1 MKALLV
7 LPALL
12 LASVATAAELPAPK
26 FRAVNVDTNVSIGY
40 GLAIA
45 DVDGDGKP
53 DILLADQKTIQW
65 YHNPDWKKHLI
76 AENLTPKDNVCIA
89 ARDIDG
95 DGKCEIAVG
104 AEWNHGDTVNSGA
117 VYYLVAPKDRTQ
129 KWEPVKLHHEPTV
142 HRMHWVRHPA
152 GKWDLI
158 VKPLHGRGN
167 RNNEGDGGKVL
178 AYTVPADVKAPWKTE
193 VVSDFMHASH
203 NFQPIN
209 WDDDPEHELLIGG
222 KEGVWWFGRST
233 GSWKKR
239 QFTDQPTGEVRDGF
253 LPDGTRFIATIEPM
267 HGTTVALY
275 RQPEAGRGLWA
286 RQVLDE
292 SLKDGHALAVAD
304 VLGVGSV
311 QIIAGWRGMIPR
323 AVPGVKLYTPL
334 DAEAKKWRTD
344 VISSEE
350 VAIEDMK
357 AADLNGDGKPDLI
370 LAGRQTKNL
379 RILFNERAK

>member
-1 MKALLV
+1 MKTLLPFS
-7 LPALL
+7 LSIA
-12 LASVATAAELPAPK
+12 AVAVWAAELPAPR

-65 YHNPDWKKHLI
+65 YHNPTWKKHLI

-104 AEWNHGDTVNSGA
+104 AEWNPGDTVNSGA
-117 VYYLVAPKDRTQ
+117 VFYLVAPKDRTQ

-142 HRMHWVRHPA
+142 HRMHWAKNPA

-167 RNNEGDGGKVL
+167 KANEGVGGKVL
-178 AYTVPADVKAPWKTE
+178 AYTVPADVNQPWKTE
-193 VVSDFMHASH
+193 VVSDFLHASH

-209 WDDDPEHELLIGG
+209 WDNDPEHELAIGG

-239 QFTDQPTGEVRDGF
+239 QLTDQPTGEVRDGF
-253 LPDGTRFIATIEPM
+253 LPDGTRFLATIEPM
-267 HGTTVALY
+267 HGTTVAVY
-275 RQPEAGRGLWA
+275 RQPESGKGLWA
-286 RQVLDE
+286 RQVLDD

-311 QIIAGWRGMIPR
+311 QVIAAWRGMTPK
-323 AVPGVKLYTPL
+323 AVPGVKLFTPL
-334 DAEAKKWRTD
+334 DAGANRWRTD
-344 VISSEE
+344 TLSTDE
-350 VAIEDMK
+350 VAVEDMK
-357 AADLNGDGKPDLI
+357 VADLNGDGKPDII

-379 RILFNERAK
+379 RILFNERAR